1 MSSTGA
7 VKPPTQSVGVQ
18 GFVAF
23 ESKPAQPADPDLWA
37 RLVTLP
43 PFQMFAAEQM
53 KNASGADSMEHALA
67 YVRANG
73 GGSEIV
79 MAYAEWHGAKGFWKG
94 ETPMGEVA
102 EQ

>member
-1 MSSTGA
+1 MS
-7 VKPPTQSVGVQ
+7 VKKPKPPTQIAGVQ
-18 GFVAF
+18 GIAAI
-23 ESKPAQPADPDLWA
+23 PIGLTPNRPRIDWA
-37 RLVTLP
+37 HLFGLP

-53 KNASGADSMEHALA
+53 KNASGADSMEHAIA

-94 ETPMGEVA
+94 ETPFGELINA
-102 EQ
+102 

>member
-1 MSSTGA
+1 MSAADT
-7 VKPPTQSVGVQ
+7 KPEPIRVGVE

-23 ESKPAQPADPDLWA
+23 EAKPTKPVEDSVWR
-37 RLVTLP
+37 RLIELP

-53 KNASGADSMEHALA
+53 KNASGADSMEHAIA

-94 ETPMGEVA
+94 ETPFGELINA
-102 EQ
+102 